1 MTHKVEMIDRKDLL
15 SLLEASKSS
24 IKDLFDDLLD
34 EIKGSKL
41 QITVKPL
48 LKKYKSTEIECSL
61 VYFSSTAKTVINH
74 KFDLDK
80 FFQAILYR
88 IDN

>member
-41 QITVKPL
+41 QNP
-48 LKKYKSTEIECSL
+48 C
-61 VYFSSTAKTVINH
+61 
-74 KFDLDK
+74 
-80 FFQAILYR
+80 
-88 IDN
+88 

>member
-1 MTHKVEMIDRKDLL
+1 MTYKVEMIDRKDLL

-24 IKDLFDDLLD
+24 IKDLFNDLLD

-48 LKKYKSTEIECSL
+48 LKNIKALKL
-61 VYFSSTAKTVINH
+61 NV
-74 KFDLDK
+74 L
-80 FFQAILYR
+80 
-88 IDN
+88 

>member
-1 MTHKVEMIDRKDLL
+1 MTYKVEMIDRKDLL

-24 IKDLFDDLLD
+24 IKDLFNDLLD

-61 VYFSSTAKTVINH
+61 VYFSSTSKNSN
-74 KFDLDK
+74 KS
-80 FFQAILYR
+80 
-88 IDN
+88 

>member
-1 MTHKVEMIDRKDLL
+1 MTYKVEMIDRKDLL

-24 IKDLFDDLLD
+24 IKDLLNDLLD

-48 LKKYKSTEIECSL
+48 LKNIKALKL
-61 VYFSSTAKTVINH
+61 NV
-74 KFDLDK
+74 L
-80 FFQAILYR
+80 
-88 IDN
+88 